1 MKYVRLFMTAVLAA
15 VTVATAAAKSK
26 ITVVPYPN
34 EVTIG
39 NGTFNAQG
47 ANVTYDAALDEAS
60 VNVIKAF
67 AEKLSFVS
75 GAKNVVSAGKSA
87 EGLVFVYNASLS
99 SEAYTLDVTSK
110 LVRVEAS
117 ALRGFNY
124 AVQTLKQLLPLEIF
138 SKEASP
144 KTKWVIPAVKISDEP
159 RFGYR
164 GMHLDVSRHFF
175 SVEEVKRYLDIME
188 VHKLNKLH
196 WHLTDDQGWRL
207 EIKKYPKLT
216 EIGACRK
223 GTCIKKE
230 WDNLDG
236 VPYGEGMWYSQDQVR
251 EIVAYAAAKG
261 IDIVPEIDLPG
272 HMLGVLSAY
281 PEFGC
286 TGGPYEVWTR
296 WGVSPD
302 VLCAGNEK
310 MYEFLEDV
318 LSEVCDLF
326 PYEYIHIGGDECP
339 KTSWEKCPKCQAKIQ
354 ELGLVDKDGE
364 KAEHFLQSYV
374 ITRVEKFI
382 NSKGRKIIGWDEILE
397 GGIAPNATIMSW
409 HGDNPGW
416 KAAAMGHDAIMTP
429 NYCMYFDKYQST
441 DESKEPF
448 GIGGYLPV
456 DKVYAYEPCKE
467 GMTEAEKA
475 HILGVQANMWTEY
488 IASVDHLYYMLL
500 PRLAALSEVQWCKEG
515 RKNWDRFYAACDH
528 YCKMYKTMG
537 YSYAPHILQAR
548 GSVTVDSANKC
559 AQVELEAQGGVPVR
573 YTLDGTTPTKSSKV
587 YKKPLTLTES
597 FDLRAVAFRDDA
609 EPREFTGKYTSHKAL
624 GAELTYSLPP
634 HRRYRYGLPT
644 CLTDGLRGTES
655 FRTAS
660 WAAWR
665 GTSVDLVV
673 DMKAEEKISSVA
685 IGTFR
690 NQLDN
695 IFLPEK
701 LVVSVS
707 TDGVNY
713 TEVASQKYDVE
724 QEAPNCLVD
733 LTLLFPETSA
743 RYVKVTVTPLAKMP
757 EWRKQDG
764 NSAYAFVDE
773 IIIN

>member
-1 MKYVRLFMTAVLAA
+1 MAM
-15 VTVATAAAKSK
+15 TVANAAAKSK

-34 EVTIG
+34 EVTVG
-39 NGTFNAQG
+39 NGSFDAQG
-47 ANVTYDAALDEAS
+47 ASVTYDAVLDEAT

-75 GAKNVVSAGKSA
+75 GTQNAVSAGKSD
-87 EGLVFVYNASLS
+87 EGFVFVYNASLS
-99 SEAYTLDVTSK
+99 SEAYTLEVTPK
-110 LVRVEAS
+110 AVRVEAS

-124 AVQTLKQLLPLEIF
+124 AVQTLKQLLPLGIF
-138 SKEASP
+138 SNEASP
-144 KTKWVIPAVKISDEP
+144 KTKWTIPVVKISDEP

-216 EIGACRK
+216 EIGALRK

-236 VPYGEGMWYSQDQVR
+236 IPYGEGMWYSQDQVR

-261 IDIVPEIDLPG
+261 IDVIPEIDLPG

-318 LSEVCDLF
+318 LSEVCELF

-354 ELGLVDKDGE
+354 ELGLTDKDGE

-382 NSKGRKIIGWDEILE
+382 NSKGRKIIGWDETLE

-409 HGDNPGW
+409 HGDKPGW
-416 KAAAMGHDAIMTP
+416 KAAEMGHDAIMTP

-448 GIGGYLPV
+448 GIGGYVPV
-456 DKVYAYEPCKE
+456 EKVYAYEPCKD
-467 GMTEAEKA
+467 GMSEKEKA

-488 IASVDHLYYMLL
+488 IASADHLYYMLL

-515 RKNWDRFYAACDH
+515 HKDWERFYAACDH
-528 YCKMYKTMG
+528 YCELYKTMG
-537 YSYAPHILQAR
+537 YNYAQHILQAR
-548 GSVTVDSANKC
+548 GTVTVDSANKC
-559 AQVELEAQGGVPVR
+559 ARVELVAQGGVPVR
-573 YTLDGTTPTKSSKV
+573 YTLDGTAPTKSSKK
-587 YKKPLTLTES
+587 YKKPLVLTES
-597 FDLRAVAFRDDA
+597 FALRAVAFRDDA
-609 EPREFTGKYTSHKAL
+609 ESREFTGKYVSHKAL
-624 GAELTYSLPP
+624 GGELTYSLPP

-655 FRTAS
+655 FRSES

-665 GTSVDLVV
+665 GAPVDLVV

-685 IGTFR
+685 VGSFR

-695 IFLPEK
+695 IFLPER
-701 LVVSVS
+701 LVVAVS

-713 TEVASQKYDVE
+713 TEVASQKYEVE

-733 LTLLFPETSA
+733 ITLTFPETTA

-757 EWRKQDG
+757 DWRQQDG

-773 IIIN
+773 IIVK